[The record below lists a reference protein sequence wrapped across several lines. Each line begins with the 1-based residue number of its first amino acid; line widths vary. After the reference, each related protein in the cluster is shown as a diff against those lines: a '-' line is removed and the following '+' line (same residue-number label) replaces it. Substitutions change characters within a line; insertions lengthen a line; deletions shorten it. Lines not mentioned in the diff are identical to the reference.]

1 MRTLIVS
8 DIHANLTALSAVL
21 EDAEPYDS
29 VWCLGDVVGYGPD
42 PNECVQRLRELQGL
56 QCIRGNHDAAIL
68 GKIDTRSFNNEA
80 RVSLE
85 WLDSRLELQNRH
97 WLETLEDRLVVEDI
111 TLAHG
116 SPRNPVWEY
125 VMDSNTAHQ
134 NMREFETTVCL
145 VGHTHIPC
153 VFQMKRGGMELTRLF
168 SMSAA
173 SSFEIGYKAIV
184 NPGSVGQPR
193 DHDSRASYLIYDT
206 TSKVWTYHRV
216 EYDIV
221 KVQKRI
227 RAAGLPDQHAARLES
242 GS

>member
-97 WLETLEDRLVVEDI
+97 WLE
-111 TLAHG
+111 
-116 SPRNPVWEY
+116 Y
-125 VMDSNTAHQ
+125 VMDSNTAYQ

-168 SMSAA
+168 TMSAA